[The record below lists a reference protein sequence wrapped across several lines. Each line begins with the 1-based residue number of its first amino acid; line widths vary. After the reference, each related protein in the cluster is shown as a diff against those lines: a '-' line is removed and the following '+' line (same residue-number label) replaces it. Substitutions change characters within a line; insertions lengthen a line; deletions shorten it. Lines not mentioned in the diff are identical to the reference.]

1 MVRGLAPRL
10 QRGGP
15 VPEVAGRVPLPAA
28 AGSAPAAAAR
38 YAGRLLVLAA
48 LALAVSVIGRV
59 SAAADHDT
67 LAGTLAAIAD
77 QRGAYGLGGAGRV
90 VAGIA
95 LVAGAWFLLRTWII
109 RQRLGTP
116 LVPYLLAAAGIG
128 LGVSG
133 ASAIALAVGAPAVPD
148 TSGTAAE
155 ALDGIHWIAGKIGF
169 VAAGLALLIAARYQW
184 KVGGQLRRIAPVSAV
199 IGLAMQFIWIDA
211 ATIMHPIVGTG
222 FFVWLLV
229 VGAMLAT
236 GRVERHFTAM
246 VTASATRGR
255 SHVG

>member
-1 MVRGLAPRL
+1 M
-10 QRGGP
+10 
-15 VPEVAGRVPLPAA
+15 PEVADRAPSPTAAA
-28 AGSAPAAAAR
+28 AGSTPAAAAR
-38 YAGRLLVLAA
+38 YAGGLLLLAA
-48 LALAVSVIGRV
+48 LSLAVSVIGRV
-59 SAAADHDT
+59 SAAADHAT
-67 LAGTLAAIAD
+67 LAETLAAIAER
-77 QRGAYGLGGAGRV
+77 RGLYGLGGGGRV
-90 VAGIA
+90 LAGAA
-95 LVAGAWFLLRTWII
+95 LIGGAWFLLRTWII

-116 LVPYLLAAAGIG
+116 LVPMLLAVAGTG
-128 LGVSG
+128 LAVSG
-133 ASAIALAVGAPAVPD
+133 VGAIALAAAAPEIG
-148 TSGTAAE
+148 GTAAE
-155 ALDGIHWIAGKIGF
+155 TLDGIHWIAGKIGF
-169 VAAGLALLIAARYQW
+169 GAAGLALLTAARYQW

-222 FFVWLLV
+222 FFVWLVV

>member
-1 MVRGLAPRL
+1 MVRGPA
-10 QRGGP
+10 RGLPWGGS
-15 VPEVAGRVPLPAA
+15 VPEVAGR
-28 AGSAPAAAAR
+28 APPPTAAAR
-38 YAGRLLVLAA
+38 YAGRLLILAA

-59 SAAADHDT
+59 SAAADHAT
-67 LAGTLAAIAD
+67 LAETLAAIAER
-77 QRGAYGLGGAGRV
+77 RGLYGLGGGGRV
-90 VAGIA
+90 LAGLA

-116 LVPYLLAAAGIG
+116 LVPYLLAVAGAG
-128 LGVSG
+128 FAVSG
-133 ASAIALAVGAPAVPD
+133 AGAIALAAAPD
-148 TSGTAAE
+148 LGGGAAE
-155 ALDGIHWIAGKIGF
+155 TLDGIHGIAGKIGF
-169 VAAGLALLIAARYQW
+169 VAAGLALLTAARYQW

-199 IGLAMQFIWIDA
+199 LGLAMQFIWIDA

-255 SHVG
+255 SHAG